1 MYNKETLNVFQ
12 KNDSP
17 NLTKTSCGLL
27 KDWWSIGLSYF
38 FSCFN
43 SLEGHKRLSWP
54 FSGYLWAKF
63 LIYSQLSLLLN
74 AQNVSYVIVRETS
87 LGQESF
93 IPRNLIRV
101 AGQLLNFW
109 LCFLRKDLK
118 LKFNAPDKLFPYF
131 LCHGSRASK
140 DTSIVNGNSHPLI

>member
-12 KNDSP
+12 KNDCP
-17 NLTKTSCGLL
+17 NLTKKSCGLL

-43 SLEGHKRLSWP
+43 SLEGHKRLSRL
-54 FSGYLWAKF
+54 FSGYLRAKF
-63 LIYSQLSLLLN
+63 LIYSPLSLLLN

-87 LGQESF
+87 LGLESF

-109 LCFLRKDLK
+109 LC
-118 LKFNAPDKLFPYF
+118 
-131 LCHGSRASK
+131 S
-140 DTSIVNGNSHPLI
+140 TQ